1 MAKVILVTGGG
12 GFVGSHTVRRL
23 AQAGREVRALVRD
36 RGRAE
41 REGRL
46 RGLSV
51 EWVEGDVT
59 RPETLAPALQGVEAV
74 IHTVA
79 VAVERRGGMYEAVNA
94 EGTRNAVAACQ
105 TAGVRRFVHLSQLGA
120 EPSLPYRFLASKGQG
135 EQAVVRSSLA
145 WTVFRPSV
153 IWGPEDEFANT
164 FARLALITPLLY
176 PIIGDGKARFQP
188 VWVEDV
194 VTCLL
199 GSLTDGSTERQSYE
213 LGGPEVL
220 TMEEIERRALDGIQ
234 ARRLFVRVPLPLI
247 RLLVWAM
254 QTFLPAP
261 PVTTSLLEL
270 LAVDNVCRSNDLPRF
285 VPAPSP
291 FTAENAAPYM
301 RQFSAMATLRGLFG
315 R

>member
-1 MAKVILVTGGG
+1 MAGTILVTGGS

-23 AQAGREVRALVRD
+23 AEGGRKVRALIRD

-41 REGRL
+41 HEGRL
-46 RGLSV
+46 RGLAV
-51 EWVEGDVT
+51 EWAEGDVT
-59 RPETLAPALQGVEAV
+59 RPETLSPALQGVEAV

-79 VAVERRGGMYEAVNA
+79 VAVERRRGAYEAVNA
-94 EGTRNAVAACQ
+94 QGTGNLVAACQ

-120 EPSLPYRFLASKGQG
+120 DPALRYRFLASKGQG
-135 EQAVVRSSLA
+135 EQAVVGSSLA

-199 GSLTDGSTERQSYE
+199 DSLTDRTTEGRSFD

-220 TMEEIERRALDGIQ
+220 AMEEIERRALAGVG
-234 ARRLFVRVPLPLI
+234 ARRVLVRVPLPVI
-247 RLLVWAM
+247 RIAVWAM
-254 QTFLPAP
+254 QTFLPSP

-270 LAVDNVCRSNDLPRF
+270 LAVDNVCATNDLPRF
-285 VPAPSP
+285 VKTPSP
-291 FTAENAAPYM
+291 FTASGAAPYM
-301 RQFSAMATLRGLFG
+301 RQFSAAGTIRALFG